1 MCFKFKHFTHN
12 IMIHIDI
19 ILYLYSY
26 TIDDSD
32 YIYVLHMRRYTIHN
46 NSTNRQLINFV
57 STTPLALEI
66 IIPIEFARRLSSFV
80 YFVLL

>member
-1 MCFKFKHFTHN
+1 
-12 IMIHIDI
+12 MIHIDI
-19 ILYLYSY
+19 LHLYGY
-26 TIDDSD
+26 TINDDD
-32 YIYVLHMRRYTIHN
+32 YIYVLHVRRYTIHN
-46 NSTNRQLINFV
+46 NNTNRQLIINFV